1 MENYHNKNSVLILG
15 SPSTGKTASLRN
27 LPLEETLYINTDG
40 KPLPFKG
47 KARVNKFV
55 VPDDPLE
62 VIQGVMALESD
73 DTIKYVVVD
82 TLSFWMNSIEKQHV
96 IFSKDSRA
104 SWGEIYAYN
113 IDKLLH
119 FANNFSKKSWIF
131 ISHTQDADKQVNFVT
146 QTKCFGKGS
155 IGKMGVE
162 AWFTNVVYADKHI
175 ENGQVKY
182 RFQVALTEQ
191 SVGLSIRSPMG
202 MWDSP
207 FTKDNDVMEL
217 FKVYNKYE
225 EE

>member
-1 MENYHNKNSVLILG
+1 MEHHNKNCVLILG
-15 SPSTGKTASLRN
+15 SPSSGKTASLRN

-47 KARVNKFV
+47 KNRVYKFV
-55 VPDDPLE
+55 TPQDPLE
-62 VIQGVMALESD
+62 VISGVMALESD
-73 DTIKYVVVD
+73 EKIKYVVID
-82 TLSFWMNSIEKQHV
+82 TLSFWLNSIEKQHV
-96 IFSKDSRA
+96 IFSKDSRGA
-104 SWGEIYAYN
+104 WGEIYAYN

-119 FANNFSKKSWIF
+119 FANNVSTKSWIF
-131 ISHTQDADKQVNFVT
+131 ISHTQESDKTVNFVT
-146 QTKCFGKGS
+146 QTKCYAKGS

-162 AWFTNVVYADKHI
+162 AWFTNVVYSDKYI
-175 ENGQVKY
+175 DKGEVKY

-207 FTKDNDVMEL
+207 FTASNDVMEL
-217 FKVYNKYE
+217 FATYNKYE